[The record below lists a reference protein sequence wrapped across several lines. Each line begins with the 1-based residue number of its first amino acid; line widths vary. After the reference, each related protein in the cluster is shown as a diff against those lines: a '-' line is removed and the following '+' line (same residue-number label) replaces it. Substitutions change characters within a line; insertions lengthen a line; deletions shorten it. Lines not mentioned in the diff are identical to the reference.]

1 MYNTI
6 YILIVCTL
14 GGFKVTISY
23 SRAVSFL
30 QNLKCQVYTD
40 RNLLGD
46 SYWLVKYFQDF
57 PLLDTELLP
66 LMQSFSLKEV
76 NLYSKSGRSGF
87 SDYYK
92 VV

>member
-30 QNLKCQVYTD
+30 QIYSAKSFVKEAHITFFYHLALKICKIAVLEKALIQYFGIYTH
-40 RNLLGD
+40 
-46 SYWLVKYFQDF
+46 
-57 PLLDTELLP
+57 
-66 LMQSFSLKEV
+66 
-76 NLYSKSGRSGF
+76 
-87 SDYYK
+87 
-92 VV
+92 